1 MSSFYNA
8 FTEMEPFYN
17 HTSSIHE
24 LEDFYKGNFFS
35 LVSHCFDVLISVKSS
50 LGIIKIS
57 CEIGL

>member
-8 FTEMEPFYN
+8 FTEMETFYN
-17 HTSSIHE
+17 HKSSIRE

-35 LVSHCFDVLISVKSS
+35 LVSHSFDVLISVKSS

-57 CEIGL
+57 CKIGL